1 MVGLYLK
8 TNNTKTPNPV
18 LLAISYIR
26 CMKTTLN
33 YLRPG
38 YIRNMPGLFIIILS
52 LSANMALAQSYP
64 VVDKI
69 VSEGTQNSQLEKLAH
84 ELFDK
89 IGPRLVGTPG
99 MKMANDWAVD
109 KYTGW
114 GIQARNEKWGEWKG
128 WERGITHI
136 DMVSPRVRSLEG
148 TQLAWSPSTKGKT
161 VTAELIIL
169 ADVADSMAFQAW
181 LPNVKGKFVM
191 VSMLQPTGRP
201 DDNWKEF
208 GTKESFDKMT
218 KERTVR
224 TQAWAAR
231 IKKTGYSSRMLP
243 IILEKAGA
251 LGIIGNN
258 WSAGFGVDKIFN
270 AYTNKIPTV
279 DIALED
285 YGMLYRLVESGDN
298 PTISIKAD
306 SKDHGVVPTFNTI
319 AEIKGSEKPDE
330 YVMLSAHF
338 DSWDGGT
345 GATDNGT
352 GSLTMMEA
360 MRILKLVYPN
370 PKRTILVGHW
380 GSEEQGLNGSRAF
393 VEDHPEIVSKL
404 QALFNQDNGT
414 GRVVNIGGQGFQH
427 SAEFIPRWLAGVPV
441 NMRDSIKTNFPGVPG
456 GGGSDFASFVA
467 VGAPGFSLSALNW
480 SYFNYTWHTN
490 RDTYDKIVFDD
501 LRNNAILTAILVYM
515 ACEDPAFF
523 PRDKADLNAAGG
535 NAAGGGGGRGAG
547 RGPATWP
554 VPVKA
559 IRKGPVAPV
568 N

>member
-1 MVGLYLK
+1 
-8 TNNTKTPNPV
+8 
-18 LLAISYIR
+18 
-26 CMKTTLN
+26 MKTLPLKKN
-33 YLRPG
+33 FLGFGDAASRVK
-38 YIRNMPGLFIIILS
+38 LFFIMMVIT
-52 LSANMALAQSYP
+52 ANLAVAQTSDP
-64 VVDKI
+64 VIEKI
-69 VSEGTQNSQLEKLAH
+69 VNEGTGNSQLEKLAH

-89 IGPRLVGTPG
+89 IGPRLVGTPQ
-99 MKMANDWAVD
+99 MQQANDWAVK
-109 KYTGW
+109 KYAGW
-114 GIQARNEKWGEWKG
+114 GITARNEKWGEWKG

-136 DMVSPRVRSLEG
+136 DMTSPRTKSLEG
-148 TQLAWSPSTKGKT
+148 TQLAWCPSTKGKT
-161 VTAELIIL
+161 INADLIIL
-169 ADVADSMAFQAW
+169 PDVADSIAFQQW

-191 VSMLQPTGRP
+191 ISMNQPTGRP
-201 DDNWKEF
+201 DYNWQEF
-208 GTKESFDKMT
+208 ATKESFDKM
-218 KERTVR
+218 KKDRTAQ
-224 TQAWAAR
+224 TEAWGKR
-231 IKKTGYSSRMLP
+231 IKKTGFSNRMLP
-243 IILEKAGA
+243 IILERAGA
-251 LGIIGNN
+251 LGIIGSN
-258 WSAGFGVDKIFN
+258 WSQGFGVDKIFN

-285 YGMLYRLVESGDN
+285 YSLLYRLVESGDN
-298 PTISIKAD
+298 PQISIRTD
-306 SKDHGVVPTFNTI
+306 SKNNGIVPTFNTI
-319 AEIKGSEKPDE
+319 AEIKGTEKPDE

-414 GRVVNIGGQGFQH
+414 GRIVNLGGQGFQH
-427 SAEFIPRWLAGVPV
+427 AGEFLGRWLAAAPKG
-441 NMRDSIKTNFPGVPG
+441 MRDSIKTSFPGSPG

-467 VGAPGFSLSALNW
+467 ADAPGFSLGALNW

-490 RDTYDKIVFDD
+490 RDTYDKVVFDE

-515 ACEDPAFF
+515 ASEDPATL
-523 PRDKADLNAAGG
+523 PRDKSVLPNDKTGKPG
-535 NAAGGGGGRGAG
+535 V
-547 RGPATWP
+547 WP
-554 VPVKA
+554 IPVKA
-559 IRKGPVAPV
+559 IRKGPVVPT